1 MTDFSRRGFLTG
13 VAGASAAGWAAGL
26 TSPQRAGAS
35 MVASPSSSDAK
46 GNDGADAGQD
56 AGRQES
62 DTSAP
67 LADQIEP
74 FDGEHQAGVSTPVQS
89 SLNLVAFDLN
99 DDVSPRQ
106 FVNLM
111 RLWTTDAR
119 ALCTGES
126 PRGSLEPELADA
138 PANLTISCGFGEP
151 LFAKLGLEKEKPDWL
166 RDIKYF
172 DRDKLD
178 PQWGQTDLVL
188 QICCD
193 DKLTAA
199 HALRHMVRSGSRYAH
214 VVWLQQG
221 FQNTPGLRAEK
232 QTPRNLFGQKD
243 GTVNP
248 RTSEDF
254 AQQVWIDDGPQWQR
268 GGTALVA
275 RRIRMNMETWEEA
288 DRPTRETAIGRDLPE
303 GAPLSGGD
311 EFTPVDFDKRDKYG
325 LPAVDRNSHIARAQP
340 PKDHPEQRILRR
352 AYNYDLPPDPHTPDQ
367 LSNSGLIFLAYQK
380 DPTKQFEPIQSRL
393 DEADFLNEWIT
404 HIGSAVYVLP
414 PGTQAAKDGG
424 KRDTFWAESLI
435 GALR

>member
-26 TSPQRAGAS
+26 TSSQRAGAS

-111 RLWTTDAR
+111 LLWTTDAR

-166 RDIKYF
+166 RDIKHF

-214 VVWLQQG
+214 VAVSYTHL
-221 FQNTPGLRAEK
+221 TL
-232 QTPRNLFGQKD
+232 
-243 GTVNP
+243 
-248 RTSEDF
+248 
-254 AQQVWIDDGPQWQR
+254 
-268 GGTALVA
+268 
-275 RRIRMNMETWEEA
+275 
-288 DRPTRETAIGRDLPE
+288 PTIC
-303 GAPLSGGD
+303 S
-311 EFTPVDFDKRDKYG
+311 V
-325 LPAVDRNSHIARAQP
+325 
-340 PKDHPEQRILRR
+340 
-352 AYNYDLPPDPHTPDQ
+352 
-367 LSNSGLIFLAYQK
+367 
-380 DPTKQFEPIQSRL
+380 
-393 DEADFLNEWIT
+393 
-404 HIGSAVYVLP
+404 
-414 PGTQAAKDGG
+414 
-424 KRDTFWAESLI
+424 
-435 GALR
+435 